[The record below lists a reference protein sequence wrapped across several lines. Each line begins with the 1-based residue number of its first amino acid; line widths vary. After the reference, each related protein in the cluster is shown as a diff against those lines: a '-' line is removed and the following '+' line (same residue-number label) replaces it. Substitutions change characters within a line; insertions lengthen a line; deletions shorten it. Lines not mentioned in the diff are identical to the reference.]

1 MEKIIEA
8 EVIENIDV
16 SQAVVVT
23 QKPIIAYTLLKQI
36 SDNVIAKIEALNIDN
51 LAANEDNLALI
62 KRTRADLTKDFA
74 ELENQRKTVKDI
86 VLNDYNIFE
95 DDYKK
100 LIASPF
106 KDADAK
112 LKNLSVSVDDKIL
125 SLKIV
130 GIKEYFMDNNTK
142 EWLSFEDMN
151 LKIIK
156 SKSDKIIKSEI
167 DDYLANIKTAIS
179 TIDTLQN
186 KERVLAKFQIH
197 KDLNRS
203 ISETNLEVQREE
215 QIKAQNAERER
226 IAAER
231 KQQAEGQQKQRE
243 EYVKAADSIEKSLNS
258 LADEVV
264 EDINQSIVE
273 PEQKN
278 EDKIYE
284 TTFTVRGTMEQLSKL
299 KQFMKEI
306 GVR

>member
-51 LAANEDNLALI
+51 LEANEDNLALI
-62 KRTRADLTKDFA
+62 KRTRADLTKDFT

-112 LKNLSVSVDDKIL
+112 LKSLSSVVDDKIL
-125 SLKIV
+125 SLKID
-130 GIKEYFMDNNTK
+130 GIVEYFNEINSFDFVK
-142 EWLSFEDMN
+142 FEDMN

-167 DDYLANIKTAIS
+167 DEYLADVKMSIS
-179 TIDTLQN
+179 TIDTMPN
-186 KERVLAKFQIH
+186 KERILAKFQMH
-197 KDLNRS
+197 KDLSRA
-203 ISETNLEVQREE
+203 ISDTNLEVQREE

-226 IAAER
+226 VAAER
-231 KQQAEGQQKQRE
+231 KQQAEEKDRQRQNQAQQQA
-243 EYVKAADSIEKSLNS
+243 Y
-258 LADEVV
+258 VV
-264 EDINQSIVE
+264 EAEAMETVKQFIPE
-273 PEQKN
+273 PEQIK
-278 EDKIYE
+278 EEPIYK
-284 TTFTVRGTMEQLSKL
+284 TTFTVRGTMEQLGKL

>member
-1 MEKIIEA
+1 MEKIIDV
-8 EVIENIDV
+8 EVVDV

-36 SDNVIAKIEALNIDN
+36 SDNVIAKIEALDIDN
-51 LAANEDNLALI
+51 LEANEDNLALI

-100 LIASPF
+100 LIANPF

-112 LKNLSVSVDDKIL
+112 LKNLSSFVDDKIL
-125 SLKIV
+125 SLKII

-142 EWLSFEDMN
+142 EWLNFEDMN

-156 SKSDKIIKSEI
+156 SKSDKIIKSEV
-167 DDYLANIKTAIS
+167 DEYLANIKMSIA
-179 TIDTLQN
+179 TIDTLPN

-197 KDLNRS
+197 KDLNRA
-203 ISETNLEVQREE
+203 ISDTNLEVQREE

-226 IAAER
+226 LAAER
-231 KQQAEGQQKQRE
+231 KQQAEEQQKQRE
-243 EYVKAADSIEKSLNS
+243 LQSQQQSEAIEVEAMETVK
-258 LADEVV
+258 
-264 EDINQSIVE
+264 QFTPE
-273 PEQKN
+273 PEQAV
-278 EDKIYE
+278 EEKIYE
-284 TTFTVRGTMEQLSKL
+284 TTFTVRGTMEQLGKL

>member
-1 MEKIIEA
+1 MEKIIDVEI
-8 EVIENIDV
+8 VDV
-16 SQAVVVT
+16 SQAVIVT

-51 LAANEDNLALI
+51 LEANEDNLALI
-62 KRTRADLTKDFA
+62 KRTRADLTKDFT

-112 LKNLSVSVDDKIL
+112 LKSLSSVVDDKIL
-125 SLKIV
+125 SLKID
-130 GIKEYFMDNNTK
+130 GIVEYFNEINSFDFVK
-142 EWLSFEDMN
+142 FEDMN

-167 DDYLANIKTAIS
+167 DEYLANIKTAIS
-179 TIDTLQN
+179 TINTLQN
-186 KERVLAKFQIH
+186 KERVLAKFQMH
-197 KDLNRS
+197 KDLSRA
-203 ISETNLEVQREE
+203 ISDTNLEVQREE

-226 IAAER
+226 VAAER
-231 KQQAEGQQKQRE
+231 KQQAEEQQRQRE
-243 EYVKAADSIEKSLNS
+243 IQTQQQAD
-258 LADEVV
+258 VV
-264 EDINQSIVE
+264 EAEAMETVKQFIPE
-273 PEQKN
+273 PEQIK
-278 EDKIYE
+278 EEPIFE
-284 TTFTVRGTMEQLSKL
+284 TTFTVRGTMEQLGKL

>member
-1 MEKIIEA
+1 MK
-8 EVIENIDV
+8 NLIDV
-16 SQAVVVT
+16 EIVEPDVSKAVVVT

-36 SDNVIAKIEALNIDN
+36 SDNVIAKIEALGIDK
-51 LAANEDNLALI
+51 LEANEDNLALI
-62 KRTRADLTKDFA
+62 KRTRADLTKDFT

-100 LIASPF
+100 LIANPF
-106 KDADAK
+106 RDADAK
-112 LKNLSVSVDDKIL
+112 LKSLSAFVDDKIL
-125 SLKIV
+125 SLKID
-130 GIKEYFMDNNTK
+130 GIVEYFKDINTFDFVK
-142 EWLSFEDMN
+142 FEDMS

-156 SKSDKIIKSEI
+156 SKSDKVIKSEI
-167 DDYLANIKTAIS
+167 DEYLANIKISIS
-179 TIDTLQN
+179 TIETLPN
-186 KERVLAKFQIH
+186 KERVLAKFQMH
-197 KDLNRS
+197 KDLNRA

-231 KQQAEGQQKQRE
+231 KQQAEEQQKQRE
-243 EYVKAADSIEKSLNS
+243 LQSQQQSEAIEVEAMETVKQFIP
-258 LADEVV
+258 
-264 EDINQSIVE
+264 E
-273 PEQKN
+273 PEQVV

-284 TTFTVRGTMEQLSKL
+284 TTFTVRGTIEQLSKL

>member
-1 MEKIIEA
+1 MK
-8 EVIENIDV
+8 NLIDV
-16 SQAVVVT
+16 EIVEPDVSKAVVVT

-36 SDNVIAKIEALNIDN
+36 SDNVIAKIEALGIDK
-51 LAANEDNLALI
+51 LEANEDNLALI

-112 LKNLSVSVDDKIL
+112 LKSLSAFVDDKIL
-125 SLKIV
+125 SLKID
-130 GIKEYFMDNNTK
+130 GIVEYFKEINTFDFVK
-142 EWLSFEDMN
+142 FEDMN

-156 SKSDKIIKSEI
+156 SKSDKVIKSEI
-167 DDYLANIKTAIS
+167 DEYLANIKMSLT
-179 TIDTLQN
+179 TIDTLPN
-186 KERVLAKFQIH
+186 KERVLAKFQMH
-197 KDLNRS
+197 KDLNRA

-231 KQQAEGQQKQRE
+231 KQQAEEQQKQRE
-243 EYVKAADSIEKSLNS
+243 LQSQQQSEAIEVEAMETVKQFIP
-258 LADEVV
+258 
-264 EDINQSIVE
+264 E
-273 PEQKN
+273 PEQVV

-284 TTFTVRGTMEQLSKL
+284 TTFTVRGTIEQLSKL

>member
-1 MEKIIEA
+1 MEKIIDVEI
-8 EVIENIDV
+8 VDV

-51 LAANEDNLALI
+51 LEANEDNLALI
-62 KRTRADLTKDFA
+62 KRTRADLTKDFT

-95 DDYKK
+95 DEYKK
-100 LIASPF
+100 LIANPF
-106 KDADAK
+106 RDADVK
-112 LKNLSVSVDDKIL
+112 LKSLSALVDDKIL
-125 SLKIV
+125 SLKID
-130 GIKEYFMDNNTK
+130 GIVEYFKEINTFDFVK
-142 EWLSFEDMN
+142 FEDMS

-156 SKSDKIIKSEI
+156 SKSDKVIKSEI
-167 DDYLANIKTAIS
+167 DEYLSNIKISIS
-179 TIDTLQN
+179 TIETLPN
-186 KERVLAKFQIH
+186 KERVLAKFQMH
-197 KDLNRS
+197 KDLNRA

-231 KQQAEGQQKQRE
+231 QQQAEQQQRQRE
-243 EYVKAADSIEKSLNS
+243 IQAQQQSDAV
-258 LADEVV
+258 EV
-264 EDINQSIVE
+264 EAMETAKQFIPE
-273 PEQKN
+273 PEQKS
-278 EDKIYE
+278 EEKIYE

>member
-51 LAANEDNLALI
+51 LEANEDNLALI

-95 DDYKK
+95 DNYKK

-112 LKNLSVSVDDKIL
+112 LKSLSSVVDDKIL
-125 SLKIV
+125 SLKID
-130 GIKEYFMDNNTK
+130 GIVEYFNEINSFDFVK
-142 EWLSFEDMN
+142 FEDMN

-167 DDYLANIKTAIS
+167 DEYLADVKMSIS
-179 TIDTLQN
+179 TIDTMPN
-186 KERVLAKFQIH
+186 KERILAKFQMH
-197 KDLNRS
+197 KDLSRA
-203 ISETNLEVQREE
+203 ISDTNLEVQREE
-215 QIKAQNAERER
+215 QIKSQNAERER
-226 IAAER
+226 VAAER
-231 KQQAEGQQKQRE
+231 QQQEVEQQRQRE
-243 EYVKAADSIEKSLNS
+243 IQAHQKADAVEVEAMETVKQFIP
-258 LADEVV
+258 
-264 EDINQSIVE
+264 E
-273 PEQKN
+273 PEQIK
-278 EDKIYE
+278 EEPIYE
-284 TTFTVRGTMEQLSKL
+284 TTFTVRGTMEQLGKL

>member
-1 MEKIIEA
+1 MKKIIDA
-8 EVIENIDV
+8 EVVDV

-36 SDNVIAKIEALNIDN
+36 SDNVIAKIEALDIDN
-51 LAANEDNLALI
+51 LEATEDNLALI
-62 KRTRADLTKDFA
+62 KRTRADLTKDFT

-112 LKNLSVSVDDKIL
+112 LKSLSSFVDDKIL
-125 SLKIV
+125 SLKID
-130 GIKEYFMDNNTK
+130 GIVEYFNENNAFDFVK
-142 EWLSFEDMN
+142 FEDMN

-156 SKSDKIIKSEI
+156 SKSDKVIKSEV
-167 DDYLANIKTAIS
+167 DEYLANIKMAVA
-179 TIDTLQN
+179 TIDTLPN
-186 KERVLAKFQIH
+186 KERVLAKFHMH
-197 KDLNRS
+197 KDLNRA
-203 ISETNLEVQREE
+203 ISDTNLEVQREE

-226 IAAER
+226 LAAER
-231 KQQAEGQQKQRE
+231 KQQAEEQQKQRE
-243 EYVKAADSIEKSLNS
+243 LKSQQQSEAIEAEAMETVKQFIP
-258 LADEVV
+258 
-264 EDINQSIVE
+264 E
-273 PEQKN
+273 PEQVV

-284 TTFTVRGTMEQLSKL
+284 TTFTVRGTMEQLTKL

>member
-51 LAANEDNLALI
+51 LEASEDNLALI
-62 KRTRADLTKDFA
+62 KRTRADLTKDFT

-112 LKNLSVSVDDKIL
+112 LKSLSSVVDDKIL
-125 SLKIV
+125 SLKID
-130 GIKEYFMDNNTK
+130 GIVEYFNEINSFDFVK
-142 EWLSFEDMN
+142 FEDMN

-167 DDYLANIKTAIS
+167 DEYLADVKMSIS
-179 TIDTLQN
+179 TIDTMPN
-186 KERVLAKFQIH
+186 KERILAKFQMH
-197 KDLNRS
+197 KDLNRA
-203 ISETNLEVQREE
+203 ISDTNLEVQREE

-226 IAAER
+226 VAAER
-231 KQQAEGQQKQRE
+231 QQQEVEQQRQRE
-243 EYVKAADSIEKSLNS
+243 IQAHQKADAVEVEAMETVKQFIP
-258 LADEVV
+258 
-264 EDINQSIVE
+264 E
-273 PEQKN
+273 PEQIKK
-278 EDKIYE
+278 EPIFE
-284 TTFTVRGTMEQLSKL
+284 TTFTVRGTMEQLGKL

>member
-1 MEKIIEA
+1 MEKIIDA
-8 EVIENIDV
+8 EVVDV
-16 SQAVVVT
+16 SKAVVVT

-36 SDNVIAKIEALNIDN
+36 SDNVIAKIEALDIDS
-51 LAANEDNLALI
+51 LEATEDNLALI
-62 KRTRADLTKDFA
+62 KRTRADLTKDFT

-95 DDYKK
+95 DDYKR

-112 LKNLSVSVDDKIL
+112 LKSLSSLVEDKIL
-125 SLKIV
+125 SLKID
-130 GIKEYFMDNNTK
+130 GIVEYFK
-142 EWLSFEDMN
+142 ESNAFDFVKFEDMN

-156 SKSDKIIKSEI
+156 SKSDKVIKSEV
-167 DDYLANIKTAIS
+167 DEYLANIKMSIS
-179 TIDTLQN
+179 TIETLPN

-197 KDLNRS
+197 KDLNRA

-226 IAAER
+226 IDAER
-231 KQQAEGQQKQRE
+231 KQQAEKQSEAIEVEAMEAVEQCAPEPDQKSE
-243 EYVKAADSIEKSLNS
+243 E
-258 LADEVV
+258 
-264 EDINQSIVE
+264 
-273 PEQKN
+273 
-278 EDKIYE
+278 KIYE

-299 KQFMKEI
+299 KQYMKEI

>member
-51 LAANEDNLALI
+51 LEANEDNLALI
-62 KRTRADLTKDFA
+62 KRTRADLTKDFT

-112 LKNLSVSVDDKIL
+112 LKNLSSFVDDKIL
-125 SLKIV
+125 SLKII

-156 SKSDKIIKSEI
+156 SKSDKAIKTEV
-167 DDYLANIKTAIS
+167 DEYLANIKMSLS
-179 TIDTLQN
+179 TIETLPN
-186 KERVLAKFQIH
+186 KERVLAKFQMH
-197 KDLNRS
+197 KDLNRA
-203 ISETNLEVQREE
+203 ISDTNLEVQREE

-226 IAAER
+226 LAAER
-231 KQQAEGQQKQRE
+231 KQQAEEQQKQRE
-243 EYVKAADSIEKSLNS
+243 LHAQQQSDAVEAEAM
-258 LADEVV
+258 EVV
-264 EDINQSIVE
+264 KQFIPE
-273 PEQKN
+273 PEQKS
-278 EDKIYE
+278 EEKIYK
-284 TTFTVRGTMEQLSKL
+284 TTFTVRGTMEQLGKL

>member
-1 MEKIIEA
+1 MEKIIDVEI
-8 EVIENIDV
+8 VDV

-51 LAANEDNLALI
+51 LEANEDNLALI
-62 KRTRADLTKDFA
+62 KRTRADLTKDFT

-86 VLNDYNIFE
+86 VLNDYNVFE

-112 LKNLSVSVDDKIL
+112 LKSLSSVVDDKIL
-125 SLKIV
+125 SLKID
-130 GIKEYFMDNNTK
+130 GIVEYFNEINTFDFIK
-142 EWLSFEDMN
+142 FEDMN

-167 DDYLANIKTAIS
+167 DEYIANVKMSIS
-179 TIDTLQN
+179 TIDTMPN
-186 KERVLAKFQIH
+186 KERILAKFQMH
-197 KDLNRS
+197 KDLSRA
-203 ISETNLEVQREE
+203 ISDTNLEVQREE

-226 IAAER
+226 LADER
-231 KQQAEGQQKQRE
+231 KQQAEEQQKQRE
-243 EYVKAADSIEKSLNS
+243 EYAKVADSIEKTLGS
-258 LADEVV
+258 LADEVI
-264 EDINQSIVE
+264 EDISHNIAE
-273 PEQKN
+273 PEQKS
-278 EDKIYE
+278 EEKIYE
-284 TTFTVRGTMEQLSKL
+284 TTFTVRGTMEQLGKL

>member
-1 MEKIIEA
+1 MEKIIDA
-8 EVIENIDV
+8 EVVDV
-16 SQAVVVT
+16 SRAVVVT
-23 QKPIIAYTLLKQI
+23 QKPIIAYSLLKQI
-36 SDNVIAKIEALNIDN
+36 SDNVIAKIEALDIDN
-51 LAANEDNLALI
+51 MEANEDNLALI
-62 KRTRADLTKDFA
+62 KRTRADLTKDFN

-112 LKNLSVSVDDKIL
+112 LKNLSGFVDDKIL
-125 SLKIV
+125 SLKID
-130 GIKEYFMDNNTK
+130 GIVEYFNENNAFDFVK
-142 EWLSFEDMN
+142 FEDMN

-156 SKSDKIIKSEI
+156 SKSDKVIKSEV
-167 DDYLANIKTAIS
+167 DEYLASIKMAVA
-179 TIDTLQN
+179 TIDTLPN

-197 KDLNRS
+197 KDLNRA

-226 IAAER
+226 IDAER
-231 KQQAEGQQKQRE
+231 KQQAEELQSQQQSEAIEVEAMETVKQFIPEPDQKSE
-243 EYVKAADSIEKSLNS
+243 E
-258 LADEVV
+258 
-264 EDINQSIVE
+264 
-273 PEQKN
+273 
-278 EDKIYE
+278 KIYE

-306 GVR
+306 GVRQ

>member
-51 LAANEDNLALI
+51 LEANEDNLALI
-62 KRTRADLTKDFA
+62 KRTRADLTKDFT

-112 LKNLSVSVDDKIL
+112 LKSLSSVVDDKIL
-125 SLKIV
+125 SLKID
-130 GIKEYFMDNNTK
+130 GIVEYFNEINSFDFVK
-142 EWLSFEDMN
+142 FEDMN

-167 DDYLANIKTAIS
+167 DEYLADVKMSIS
-179 TIDTLQN
+179 TIDTMPN
-186 KERVLAKFQIH
+186 KERILAKFQMH
-197 KDLNRS
+197 KDLSRA
-203 ISETNLEVQREE
+203 ISDTNLEVQREE

-226 IAAER
+226 LAAER
-231 KQQAEGQQKQRE
+231 KQQAEEQQKQRE
-243 EYVKAADSIEKSLNS
+243 LHAQQQSDAVEAEAM
-258 LADEVV
+258 EVV
-264 EDINQSIVE
+264 KQFIPE
-273 PEQKN
+273 PEQKS
-278 EDKIYE
+278 EEKIYE
-284 TTFTVRGTMEQLSKL
+284 TTFTVRGTMEQLGKL

>member
-51 LAANEDNLALI
+51 LEASEDNLALI
-62 KRTRADLTKDFA
+62 KRTRADLTKDFT

-112 LKNLSVSVDDKIL
+112 LKSLSSVVDDKIL
-125 SLKIV
+125 SLKID
-130 GIKEYFMDNNTK
+130 GIVEYFNEINSFDFVK
-142 EWLSFEDMN
+142 FEDMN

-167 DDYLANIKTAIS
+167 DEYLADVKMSIS
-179 TIDTLQN
+179 TIDTMPN
-186 KERVLAKFQIH
+186 KERILAKFQMH
-197 KDLNRS
+197 KDLNRA
-203 ISETNLEVQREE
+203 ISDTNLEVQREE

-226 IAAER
+226 VAAER
-231 KQQAEGQQKQRE
+231 QQQEVEQQRQRE
-243 EYVKAADSIEKSLNS
+243 IQAHQKADAVEVEAMETVKQFIP
-258 LADEVV
+258 
-264 EDINQSIVE
+264 E
-273 PEQKN
+273 PEQIKK
-278 EDKIYE
+278 EPIFK
-284 TTFTVRGTMEQLSKL
+284 TTFTVRGTMEQLGKL

>member
-51 LAANEDNLALI
+51 LEANEDNLALI
-62 KRTRADLTKDFA
+62 KRTRADLTKDFT

-112 LKNLSVSVDDKIL
+112 LKSLSSVVDDKIL
-125 SLKIV
+125 SLKID
-130 GIKEYFMDNNTK
+130 GIVEYFNEINSFDFVK
-142 EWLSFEDMN
+142 FEDMN

-167 DDYLANIKTAIS
+167 DEYLADVKMSIS
-179 TIDTLQN
+179 TIDTMPN
-186 KERVLAKFQIH
+186 KERILAKFQMH
-197 KDLNRS
+197 KDLSRA
-203 ISETNLEVQREE
+203 ISDTNLEVQREE

-226 IAAER
+226 VAAER
-231 KQQAEGQQKQRE
+231 KQQAEEKDRQRQNQAQQQA
-243 EYVKAADSIEKSLNS
+243 Y
-258 LADEVV
+258 VV
-264 EDINQSIVE
+264 EAEAMETVKQFIPE
-273 PEQKN
+273 PEQIK
-278 EDKIYE
+278 EEAIFE
-284 TTFTVRGTMEQLSKL
+284 TTFTVRGTMEQLGKL

>member
-51 LAANEDNLALI
+51 LEASEDNLALI
-62 KRTRADLTKDFA
+62 KRTRADLTKDFT

-112 LKNLSVSVDDKIL
+112 LKSLSSVVDDKIL
-125 SLKIV
+125 SLKID
-130 GIKEYFMDNNTK
+130 GIVEYFNEINSFDFVK
-142 EWLSFEDMN
+142 FEDMN

-167 DDYLANIKTAIS
+167 DEYLADVKMSIS
-179 TIDTLQN
+179 TIDTMPN
-186 KERVLAKFQIH
+186 KERILAKFQMH
-197 KDLNRS
+197 KDLNRA
-203 ISETNLEVQREE
+203 ISDTNLEVQREE

-226 IAAER
+226 VAAER
-231 KQQAEGQQKQRE
+231 QQQEVEQQRQRE
-243 EYVKAADSIEKSLNS
+243 IQAHQKADAVEVEAMETVKQFIP
-258 LADEVV
+258 
-264 EDINQSIVE
+264 E
-273 PEQKN
+273 PEQIK
-278 EDKIYE
+278 KSQ
-284 TTFTVRGTMEQLSKL
+284 FL
-299 KQFMKEI
+299 KQHSQFAEQWNNSAN
-306 GVR
+306 